1 MNTTVDDLP
10 PVAVQIDDVA
20 FDRYHYDEVADTLCF
35 HAGPTAWA
43 VDFDE
48 TAEEHLMRFGVSG
61 DLLSLTILNARWHL
75 DRDGAIDVTLHDG
88 GPTTRLP
95 REVVEPLLVETLRYA

>member
-1 MNTTVDDLP
+1 MNTTIDDFP
-10 PVAVQIDDVA
+10 PVAVAIDGVT

-35 HAGPTAWA
+35 HTGPTAWA

-48 TAEEHLMRFGVSG
+48 TTEDHLMRFDRRGK
-61 DLLSLTILNARWHL
+61 LLSLTILNARWHL
-75 DRDGAIDVTLHDG
+75 DRDGTIDVTLRDG
-88 GPTTRLP
+88 GPTTRLA